1 MREGGGRGRRER
13 EDGEGMEREGM
24 EREGDERKGDKV
36 IKVIIRS
43 NCFTRQSLAEK

>member
-13 EDGEGMEREGM
+13 EDGEGM

-43 NCFTRQSLAEK
+43 NCFNRQSLAEK